1 MIIYWF
7 NVIENVGIVCIILAV
22 VFILAAG
29 LLFVPAV
36 LDPPY
41 DEEKVVTLR
50 KRLKK
55 NLFVGVGLIVLSIF
69 IPSQRVLLQS
79 YIVEN
84 IATFVEQNDK
94 VKDLPDKVIE
104 CCDKLLN
111 EYMANEQAH
120 RE

>member
-7 NVIENVGIVCIILAV
+7 SVIENTGIVCIILAV
-22 VFILAAG
+22 VFMLVSGILFIG
-29 LLFVPAV
+29 EVI
-36 LDPPY
+36 DPPY
-41 DEEKVVTLR
+41 DDTRLLT
-50 KRLKK
+50 LKK
-55 NLFVGVGLIVLSIF
+55 RVKKSFLIGLSLTIISIF

-84 IATFVEQNDK
+84 VATFVEQNDK

-111 EYMANEQAH
+111 EYMANEQTH

>member
-7 NVIENVGIVCIILAV
+7 NVIENAGIACIILAV
-22 VFILAAG
+22 VFMLVSGILFIG
-29 LLFVPAV
+29 EVV
-36 LDPPY
+36 DPPH
-41 DEEKVVTLR
+41 DDTRLLT
-50 KRLKK
+50 LKK
-55 NLFVGVGLIVLSIF
+55 RIKKSFFIGLVFTIISIF

-111 EYMANEQAH
+111 EYMANEQTH

>member
-7 NVIENVGIVCIILAV
+7 SVIENAGIVCIILAV
-22 VFILAAG
+22 VFMLVSGIL
-29 LLFVPAV
+29 FIREVI
-36 LDPPY
+36 DPPY
-41 DEEKVVTLR
+41 DDTRLLT
-50 KRLKK
+50 LKK
-55 NLFVGVGLIVLSIF
+55 RIKKSFFIGLVFTIISIF

-94 VKDLPDKVIE
+94 VKDLPDKVVE

-111 EYMANEQAH
+111 EYMANEQTH

>member
-7 NVIENVGIVCIILAV
+7 NVVENAGIACIILAV
-22 VFILAAG
+22 LFMLASGILFIG
-29 LLFVPAV
+29 EMI
-36 LDPPY
+36 DPPY
-41 DEEKVVTLR
+41 DETDHLT
-50 KRLKK
+50 LKK
-55 NLFVGVGLIVLSIF
+55 KVKKSFLIGLALTILAIF
-69 IPSQRVLLQS
+69 IPSQKVLMQS

-111 EYMANEQAH
+111 EYMANEQTH

>member
-7 NVIENVGIVCIILAV
+7 SVIENTGIICIILAV
-22 VFILAAG
+22 AFMLVSGFLFIAE
-29 LLFVPAV
+29 VI
-36 LDPPY
+36 DPPY
-41 DEEKVVTLR
+41 NDTRLLT
-50 KRLKK
+50 LKK
-55 NLFVGVGLIVLSIF
+55 RIKKSFFIGLVLTIISIF

-111 EYMANEQAH
+111 EYMANEQTH

>member
-7 NVIENVGIVCIILAV
+7 GVIEKTGIICVILAV
-22 VFILAAG
+22 VFMVVSG
-29 LLFVPAV
+29 MLFIGFVI
-36 LDPPY
+36 DPPY
-41 DEEKVVTLR
+41 NDTSKLTLEKR
-50 KRLKK
+50 IKK
-55 NLFVGVGLIVLSIF
+55 GFFIGLVFTIISIF

-111 EYMANEQAH
+111 EYMANEQTH

>member
-7 NVIENVGIVCIILAV
+7 SVIENTGIICIILAV
-22 VFILAAG
+22 LFMLASGILFIG
-29 LLFVPAV
+29 EVI
-36 LDPPY
+36 DPPY
-41 DEEKVVTLR
+41 DDTRLLT
-50 KRLKK
+50 LKK
-55 NLFVGVGLIVLSIF
+55 RIKKSFFIGLVFTIISIF

-111 EYMANEQAH
+111 EYMANEQTH

>member
-1 MIIYWF
+1 MRTVEQRAQDFTSSGEYT
-7 NVIENVGIVCIILAV
+7 
-22 VFILAAG
+22 
-29 LLFVPAV
+29 P
-36 LDPPY
+36 
-41 DEEKVVTLR
+41 T
-50 KRLKK
+50 LKK
-55 NLFVGVGLIVLSIF
+55 RIKKSFFIGLVFTIISIF

-111 EYMANEQAH
+111 EYMANEQTH